1 MRNFISISILLLIL
15 SSCNSNRKDIERAKQ
30 ISSNWI
36 NEKAITLYD
45 QSDTPVLLSTKEDIE
60 TQTNF
65 KYIANKYKW
74 KGALEDNEYKFSENS
89 KRALVIHNI
98 YTNYLENISLN
109 NSIENKNTEY
119 KNYLYK
125 WTQRAAKLLESSDCE
140 LDIKKTNNI
149 YVIRYF
155 IRHTDNNPEKPSN
168 KYIYD
173 MIDVVLD
180 DNFNVI
186 NHL

>member
-1 MRNFISISILLLIL
+1 MNKLLFVPLLFILLF
-15 SSCNSNRKDIERAKQ
+15 SCKSDNRDIDKAKQ
-30 ISSNWI
+30 VSNKWI
-36 NEKAITLYD
+36 NEKVLTLYD
-45 QSDTPVLLSTKEDIE
+45 QSDAPILLSTKEDIE

-109 NSIENKNTEY
+109 NNIENKNTEY

-180 DNFNVI
+180 DSFNVV